1 LLSKPVNEKANWP
14 ANFEL
19 FVGTT
24 VTDADAD
31 EVALAWDVAVTITVA
46 CGGTEDGAVYNP
58 LVEIVPQADPAQP
71 GPLTLQ
77 VTAVFVVPVT
87 TSAKCCCPLTV
98 TTALVGEIVTPTEET
113 IVTMAEPEV

>member
-1 LLSKPVNEKANWP
+1 VNEKAYWP

-19 FVGTT
+19 FVGAT

-31 EVALAWDVAVTITVA
+31 EVALAFEVAVTMTVA
-46 CGGTEDGAVYNP
+46 CEGTEDGAVYRP
-58 LVEIVPQADPAQP
+58 PEEIVPQADPEQP

-87 TSAKCCCPLTV
+87 TSANCCWPLTV
-98 TTALVGEIVTPTEET
+98 TTALVGEIATPTEEEIAT
-113 IVTMAEPEV
+113 RAEATV